1 MALSGT
7 IQHKAKL
14 KQQNKKHNAIGH
26 KSKRQVLQ
34 SNKGRVSSLGNILSL
49 KSNVSAS
56 DLKSLSRDQ
65 RRNQTKQI
73 RAHKREE
80 VIYAKRQIGTESTP
94 PFMVSVVPLSFDID
108 ANQILHYLTDL
119 DQSSI
124 VNYSDSGIAHISCKR
139 LKQRFA
145 FGIPQIGDLY
155 ANLDLAK
162 GSDTILF
169 VWKLGEELK
178 SIFETIISSLFS
190 QGFHSVLHAVVADE
204 DFSTKT
210 YSHDDL
216 DRALKNSLVIS
227 EHHSKMSH
235 KKVRLLKELQSDIAS
250 RFTGHF
256 RLFFLNK
263 IQEINLLYSK
273 IGSQKRKSVFYKD
286 ERAHIVA
293 EKVMFEGE
301 GSTGT
306 LKLQGYIRSQPLSV
320 NSLVH
325 IPGWGEFQLSQM
337 DLVLDPFPLDSKKR
351 NNKFQL
357 SEYELLDKPNPE
369 LQESLESTCEGDL
382 PDEDSMS
389 QISIGETEGFE
400 TVEETRIIKKRGPK
414 GFSSY
419 QSAWLLDDKNDDSDE
434 ENDGSESEVGDD
446 LNMNKQPSQ
455 TASDDD
461 DNNDDD
467 EYFDADDNI
476 DDDKSTLTTI
486 DDDYDNQIDYDEEME
501 FLKKL
506 KDAREDAEFPDE
518 METPNDIPAKVR
530 FQKYHGLE
538 SFKKSPWTD
547 PYLPLEYEKI
557 FNTKNFSHLKFRI
570 LKKGREG
577 ALPGWYVML
586 HISDVPRHMY
596 MEYVKTKAP
605 LVVFSLL
612 PFEQKISV
620 VHAVVKS
627 HSLGHIHPIK
637 SKERLVFHVG
647 FRRYTN
653 CPIFSECG
661 MGDKHKFLRFFQ
673 PGQTVVAT
681 MYAPVTFPSC
691 PLTVFRMRPN
701 GEQELVATGSM
712 GYPKP
717 NRIILKKVVLSGHP
731 FKISTRHSII
741 RYMFFN
747 REDILFFKSIKLRTK
762 LGRKGNIVEPVG
774 THGHM
779 KCSFDRQLQSQDTV
793 LMNLYKRVFPKWRY
807 DPFVPR
813 SLTPLEKKQRAIEYR
828 EMEKQADTQ
837 SEEKS
842 KKKKVKFSD
851 E

>member
-34 SNKGRVSSLGNILSL
+34 SNKGRVSSLDNILSL

-204 DFSTKT
+204 DFSTK
-210 YSHDDL
+210 
-216 DRALKNSLVIS
+216 
-227 EHHSKMSH
+227 
-235 KKVRLLKELQSDIAS
+235 KKVRLLKELQSHIAS

-419 QSAWLLDDKNDDSDE
+419 QSAWLLDDKND
-434 ENDGSESEVGDD
+434 
-446 LNMNKQPSQ
+446 
-455 TASDDD
+455 
-461 DNNDDD
+461 
-467 EYFDADDNI
+467 
-476 DDDKSTLTTI
+476 
-486 DDDYDNQIDYDEEME
+486 
-501 FLKKL
+501 
-506 KDAREDAEFPDE
+506 AREDAEFPDE

-570 LKKGREG
+570 LKRGREG

-701 GEQELVATGSM
+701 GEQ
-712 GYPKP
+712 
-717 NRIILKKVVLSGHP
+717 
-731 FKISTRHSII
+731 ISTRHSII